1 MFSCIFNHGCS
12 ALLIA
17 SLISSTISGGNVTA
31 EESSASAQDFSAEAT
46 DRDSA
51 LELLRD
57 PETRRWMLD
66 RLDAER
72 GQSITPV
79 NEPKSTWTPN
89 EPTPLDGGLPAAVR
103 QIQESLG
110 GPAVNQFPTLNPGQ
124 ANQNPTPAP
133 SDASR
138 PHPSVPVEALREAA
152 TQLDATANRL
162 EQLELYAQA
171 DALRQQAQRL
181 RVDARRISGGQ
192 PQPQP
197 SLAPTPAQWLEP
209 HPATAPDGDNTMPRL
224 QPPPGPS
231 APKTRVAPSDS
242 DSPPVLEPVPQPEI
256 PHDAPKPQPLLD
268 SPETTPK
275 PDVEIRG

>member
-1 MFSCIFNHGCS
+1 MFPCIFNHGRFT
-12 ALLIA
+12 LLVA
-17 SLISSTISGGNVTA
+17 GLISSTISGGNVTA

-51 LELLRD
+51 LELLRH

-72 GQSITPV
+72 GQSITPI

-110 GPAVNQFPTLNPGQ
+110 GPAVNQFPTLNAGQ
-124 ANQNPTPAP
+124 TNQNPIPAP

-138 PHPSVPVEALREAA
+138 PHPSIPVEALREAA

-181 RVDARRISGGQ
+181 RVDARRMSGGH
-192 PQPQP
+192 PNPRP
-197 SLAPTPAQWLEP
+197 ALAPTPAQWLEP
-209 HPATAPDGDNTMPRL
+209 YPATAPDGDSSMPGL
-224 QPPPGPS
+224 QPSPDSS
-231 APKTRVAPSDS
+231 ANARITPRDS
-242 DSPPVLEPVPQPEI
+242 DSPPSLEPVPQPEI

-275 PDVEIRG
+275 PDVEVEG